1 MKTQKVLQARK
12 MSLSIQEH
20 REKTKIIEKKIN
32 DEKNILDA
40 VSFLST

>member
-1 MKTQKVLQARK
+1 

-40 VSFLST
+40 VSFPSA